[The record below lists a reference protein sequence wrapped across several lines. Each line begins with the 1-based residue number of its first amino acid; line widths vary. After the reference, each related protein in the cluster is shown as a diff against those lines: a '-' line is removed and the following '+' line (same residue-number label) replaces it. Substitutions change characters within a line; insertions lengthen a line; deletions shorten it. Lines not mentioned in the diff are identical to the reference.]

1 MTVGKGGKRW
11 KLTEARKMALLTSIC
26 IIIRKVRANES
37 EN

>member
-1 MTVGKGGKRW
+1 MTAGKGEKIW

-26 IIIRKVRANES
+26 IIIRRVRTNES